1 MNQLKKLWQR
11 LLQRFDT
18 VDDLLA
24 GYEKHQR
31 KLVEMSERLRG
42 AAAKQEENAAK
53 LVAEA
58 AAKSKEAERAVTVA
72 DRFRDLLSK

>member
-24 GYEKHQR
+24 GFDKHQR
-31 KLVEMSERLRG
+31 KLVDMSERLR
-42 AAAKQEENAAK
+42 ATAAKQEAAAAK

-58 AAKSKEAERAVTVA
+58 AVKSKEAERATTVA

>member
-24 GYEKHQR
+24 GFDKHQR
-31 KLVEMSERLRG
+31 KLVDMSERLR
-42 AAAKQEENAAK
+42 ATAAKQE
-53 LVAEA
+53 A
-58 AAKSKEAERAVTVA
+58 AAVKSKEAERATTVA